1 MAPVPPRD
9 RAGFAGATVADR
21 SRRGDGRP
29 MDEIRFDGRVAVI
42 TGAGGGLGRTYAL
55 ELARR
60 GCAVVV
66 NDVGCSRDGEGATT
80 QMADAVVAEIVAAGG
95 RAVASHDGIHTAE
108 GGAAVVAAAIENFGR
123 LDVAIHNAGILRDK
137 TFRKMTEADW
147 DAVIAVHLKGMFNV
161 VRPAIEAMAKNAY
174 GRVVLTTSGAGMFG
188 NFGQA
193 NYAAAKMG
201 QVGAMQ
207 VLNLE
212 CAKLGIRVNTISP
225 AAATRM
231 TAEVTKSSGTPP
243 ECVTPAV
250 VYLASEACRESG
262 VIIRAQGGRFS
273 RQAIAF
279 NSGVYFGE
287 EPVTVEDFAEEWEAI
302 TDLSAARCFSFGDKV
317 AEIIKQTARDVV
329 PRSRR

>member
-1 MAPVPPRD
+1 M
-9 RAGFAGATVADR
+9 
-21 SRRGDGRP
+21 S
-29 MDEIRFDGRVAVI
+29 EIRFDGRVAIV

-66 NDVGCSRDGEGATT
+66 NDPGCARDGSGAST
-80 QMADAVVAEIVAAGG
+80 QMADTVVAEIRAAGG
-95 RAVASHDGIHTAE
+95 RAAASYDGVHTTA
-108 GGAAVVAAAIENFGR
+108 GGQAMVDLAVREFGR
-123 LDVAIHNAGILRDK
+123 LDVVIHNAGILRDRS
-137 TFRKMTEADW
+137 FRKMTEDEW
-147 DAVIAVHLKGMFNV
+147 DAVIAVHLKGLFCV
-161 VRPAIEAMAKNAY
+161 CRPAIDAMVPNGY
-174 GRVVLTTSGAGMFG
+174 GRIVLTASGAGLFG

-212 CAKLGIRVNTISP
+212 CAKYGIRVNTISP

-231 TAEVTKSSGTPP
+231 TADVQQSSGTPP

-250 VYLASEACRESG
+250 VYLASEACGESG
-262 VIIRAQGGRFS
+262 IIIRAQGGRFS

-279 NSGVYFGE
+279 NPGVYFGP
-287 EPVTVEDFAEEWEAI
+287 EPVTVEDFAAEWAEI
-302 TDLSAARCFSFGDKV
+302 TDMSAARCFSFGDKV
-317 AEIIKQTARDVV
+317 AELIRQSARDVV
-329 PRSRR
+329 PRSRG

>member
-1 MAPVPPRD
+1 MEP
-9 RAGFAGATVADR
+9 
-21 SRRGDGRP
+21 
-29 MDEIRFDGRVAVI
+29 IRFDGRVALV

-66 NDVGCSRDGEGATT
+66 NDPGCARDGTGGSA
-80 QMADAVVAEIVAAGG
+80 QMADAVVDEIVRAGG
-95 RAVASHDGIHTAE
+95 RGAASYDGIDTTAGGQAAVDLAVAR
-108 GGAAVVAAAIENFGR
+108 FGR
-123 LDVAIHNAGILRDK
+123 LDAVIHNAGILRDRS
-137 TFRKMTEADW
+137 FRKMTEDDW
-147 DAVIAVHLKGMFNV
+147 DAVIAVHLKGVFNV
-161 VRPAIEAMAKNAY
+161 CRPAIDAMVANSY
-174 GRVVLTTSGAGMFG
+174 GRIVLTASGAGLFG

-212 CAKLGIRVNTISP
+212 CAKYGIRVNTISP

-231 TAEVTKSSGTPP
+231 TADVKQASGTPP

-250 VYLASEACRESG
+250 VYLASEACQESG
-262 VIIRAQGGRFS
+262 IIIRAQGGRFS

-279 NSGVYFGE
+279 NAGVDFGP
-287 EPVTVEDFAEEWEAI
+287 EPVSVEDFAAEWPAI
-302 TDLSAARCFSFGDKV
+302 TDLADARCFSFGDKV
-317 AEIIKQTARDVV
+317 AEIIKQHARPV
-329 PRSRR
+329 RAQSRA